1 MTAASSRSRRDELAP
16 DGRPQALVAALA
28 GVALPAR
35 SRDVAAELAALLR
48 WTRRPD
54 ADGGLAAEVDSSAI
68 AVRLVSLLSRMGIDD
83 GAVEGD
89 SARGRW
95 RVTVDAVVGADL
107 LARVGLVDPRGRPS
121 PGLAPWLVG
130 GSLPQAV
137 AAWRGALLA
146 AGRFATSDR
155 GAGDVR
161 ITVACPSTATAL
173 GLAQI
178 GLRLG
183 VRARS
188 ARGAEPRLAVDEPG
202 EGALLLAS
210 CGGGTVLAA
219 AGLVA
224 TAEASSANAT
234 RAAVAAARAVSAV
247 GEALAALESAG
258 VAVPGQLAE
267 AGRLRL
273 RHPELGLGELAALA
287 EPPLSKDMLAG
298 RLRRLSA
305 LAARHR
311 ARRR

>member
-1 MTAASSRSRRDELAP
+1 VTAASSRSRRDELAP

-48 WTRRPD
+48 WTRRAD

-89 SARGRW
+89 SVRGRW
-95 RVTVDAVVGADL
+95 RVTVDAAVGADL
-107 LARVGLVDPRGRPS
+107 LARVGLVDPRGRPC

-137 AAWRGALLA
+137 TAWRGALLA
-146 AGRFATSDR
+146 AGRFATSDD
-155 GAGDVR
+155 GDVH
-161 ITVACPSTATAL
+161 ITVACPSTTTAL
-173 GLAQI
+173 GLAEI

-224 TAEASSANAT
+224 TADASSANAT

-258 VAVPGQLAE
+258 VAVPDQLAE

-287 EPPLSKDMLAG
+287 QPPLSKDMLAG